1 MGKDRR
7 LLFKGSNCIFECTEH
22 IVKQK
27 NGLEK
32 SVWIL
37 CLNYKYIKS
46 LVRLETELGESSCI
60 FCDIVK
66 KRLPFVDVYEDDNFL
81 VLMDKYPISRGH
93 TLIIPKNHYDNLLLM
108 PEREV
113 GRLYSLVPIIARAI
127 VPTVKADGFNVG
139 QNNGKAANQIV
150 PHVHVHII
158 PRFNDDSPNGR
169 WPMRRVASHEELFK
183 IADGIKRFLNPTL
196 VNKELI

>member
-1 MGKDRR
+1 M
-7 LLFKGSNCIFECTEH
+7 
-22 IVKQK
+22 
-27 NGLEK
+27 GLEK
-32 SVWIL
+32 SVLIL

-46 LVRLETELGESSCI
+46 LVWLETELGESSCI

-66 KRLPFVDVYEDDNFL
+66 KKLPFVEVYEDENFL

-93 TLIIPKNHYDNLLLM
+93 TLIITKNHYDNLLLM
-108 PEREV
+108 PENEV
-113 GRLYSLVPIIARAI
+113 GKLYSLVPIIAGAI
-127 VPTVKADGFNVG
+127 VPAVKADGFNVG

-150 PHVHVHII
+150 LHVHVHII

-183 IADGIKRFLNPTL
+183 IAEGIKRFLNPSL
-196 VNKELI
+196 VNKELV